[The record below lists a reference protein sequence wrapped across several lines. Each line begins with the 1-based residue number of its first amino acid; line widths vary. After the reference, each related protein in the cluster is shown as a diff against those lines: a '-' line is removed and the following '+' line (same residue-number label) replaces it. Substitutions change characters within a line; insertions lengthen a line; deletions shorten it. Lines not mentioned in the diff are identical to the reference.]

1 MQIYELTTLVGCY
14 QRSSKSPNVF
24 TSDNTDIIL
33 RTRTNPQLNQTKY
46 YLLFRRSK
54 GKSQYLSAL
63 WTSNSTAQNGLNTY
77 SITDT
82 QGSRGLVEID
92 IFTLKISSL

>member
-1 MQIYELTTLVGCY
+1 MYELNTLVGYY

-24 TSDNTDIIL
+24 TSDNIDIIL

-46 YLLFRRSK
+46 YLLFRKHK
-54 GKSQYLSAL
+54 GKSRYLSAL
-63 WTSNSTAQNGLNTY
+63 WTSSNTAQNGLNIY

-82 QGSRGLVEID
+82 QGTRGFVEID
-92 IFTLKISSL
+92 IFTLRIFSL